1 MKSKKKKK
9 KKKAEEPLDKIHKVD
24 QKMNKTCIILS
35 TLTKDLE
42 RNNDKCLYN
51 KCL

>member
-1 MKSKKKKK
+1 MKSKKKRKG
-9 KKKAEEPLDKIHKVD
+9 EEPLDKVHKVD
-24 QKMNKTCIILS
+24 QKMNRRCILIS
-35 TLTKDLE
+35 TLTKALE